1 MIHYS
6 FIYYMGCF
14 KIVKSNTVLSSLEQL
29 KFKLIN
35 VQAFSKTCYMDIFQD
50 GNVNNQKI

>member
-1 MIHYS
+1 
-6 FIYYMGCF
+6 MGCF

-50 GNVNNQKI
+50 GNANNQKI